1 MAQYY
6 KLIDAVTESVTL
18 NLPYM
23 KDGIKVYKFYT
34 LRPGRQYEEHIE
46 DPVFVQALVDANK
59 RVTYSP
65 EKEEALKKCGAKY
78 EVKVC
83 KSCGGKVKKIDIWLV
98 EVV

>member
-1 MAQYY
+1 MAKYY
-6 KLIDAVTESVTL
+6 KLIDAITESVSL

-23 KDGIKVYKFYT
+23 KDGVKVYKFYT
-34 LRPGRQYEEHIE
+34 LRPGRQYEEHIDDE
-46 DPVFVQALVDANK
+46 VFMNALKEANK
-59 RVTYSP
+59 RVMYSP
-65 EKEEALKKCGAKY
+65 EREEALKKCGAKY